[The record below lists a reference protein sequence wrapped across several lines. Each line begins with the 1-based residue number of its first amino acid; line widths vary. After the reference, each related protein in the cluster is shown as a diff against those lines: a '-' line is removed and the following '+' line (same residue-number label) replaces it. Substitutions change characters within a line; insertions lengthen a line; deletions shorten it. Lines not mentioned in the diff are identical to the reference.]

1 MLELPLWSVAVIFYH
16 PDQSHTLCVTW
27 KRAVSKEDAISLAV
41 KQTAADH
48 GRVWTETMCEAV
60 QIPSHAIPPNFE

>member
-1 MLELPLWSVAVIFYH
+1 MLDLPLWSVAVIFYH

-27 KRAVSKEDAISLAV
+27 KRAATKEDAISLAV

-48 GRVWTETMCEAV
+48 GREWTETMCEAV
-60 QIPSHAIPPNFE
+60 LIPSHARPSDLE